1 MGSEESKIV
10 SICKFDSK
18 DLTLVMMHGNCH
30 GSRQCANSNYFRIP
44 CGASNKHSIDVEVR
58 LVSFNKTSAE
68 EYGYKD
74 DESKNFNINRKT
86 LSLFHGHNE
95 FSIVATSRHIKGD
108 FRELSKKKHLCQ
120 CAILSKIGSKN
131 RWVSFLLRWSLP
143 PLMETAP

>member
-68 EYGYKD
+68 EYGY
-74 DESKNFNINRKT
+74 
-86 LSLFHGHNE
+86 
-95 FSIVATSRHIKGD
+95 
-108 FRELSKKKHLCQ
+108 
-120 CAILSKIGSKN
+120 
-131 RWVSFLLRWSLP
+131 
-143 PLMETAP
+143 

>member
-1 MGSEESKIV
+1 MYNKAIWAKLETNGRRSGGQLRHFLESKSHEKRKALYRAVSLEEKECCKIVSYFKMGSEESKIV

-68 EYGYKD
+68 EYGY
-74 DESKNFNINRKT
+74 
-86 LSLFHGHNE
+86 
-95 FSIVATSRHIKGD
+95 
-108 FRELSKKKHLCQ
+108 
-120 CAILSKIGSKN
+120 
-131 RWVSFLLRWSLP
+131 
-143 PLMETAP
+143 